1 MSLNE
6 LKTMQ
11 VFDKTRTM
19 QVFDKTRTMPVFG
32 KTCTILPV
40 FDKTCPT
47 ETIISFG
54 KPIIAPRQPSGDGKK
69 FPIDIRP
76 MVSG

>member
-11 VFDKTRTM
+11 VFDKTCTKPD
-19 QVFDKTRTMPVFG
+19 FDKTRINMPVFG
-32 KTCTILPV
+32 KTC
-40 FDKTCPT
+40 PT
-47 ETIISFG
+47 ETTISFG
-54 KPIIAPRQPSGDGKK
+54 KPILAPRQPSGDGKK

-76 MVSG
+76 MVNG

>member
-6 LKTMQ
+6 LKTMP
-11 VFDKTRTM
+11 VFE
-19 QVFDKTRTMPVFG
+19 KTRTMPVFG
-32 KTCTILPV
+32 
-40 FDKTCPT
+40 KTCPT

-54 KPIIAPRQPSGDGKK
+54 KQILAPRQPSGDGKK
-69 FPIDIRP
+69 FPIDIIP

>member
-11 VFDKTRTM
+11 VFDKT
-19 QVFDKTRTMPVFG
+19 
-32 KTCTILPV
+32 
-40 FDKTCPT
+40 CPT
-47 ETIISFG
+47 ETIVSFG
-54 KPIIAPRQPSGDGKK
+54 KPILAPRQPSGDVKK

>member
-11 VFDKTRTM
+11 VFDKTRIS
-19 QVFDKTRTMPVFG
+19 MPVFG
-32 KTCTILPV
+32 KTC
-40 FDKTCPT
+40 PT
-47 ETIISFG
+47 ETIVSFG
-54 KPIIAPRQPSGDGKK
+54 KPILAPRQPPSEVKK

-76 MVSG
+76 MVNG